1 MGIGKPVDLGIRW
14 SIISG
19 TVGFKFE
26 STSLIIRA
34 LKCSDVTYLYPK
46 YPPPNIDADIIK
58 LKIDNIWEIFAMIKF
73 AILKALSFSSVLVL
87 LLIVALSPLYVTM
100 GIMTRQMQEKVN

>member
-1 MGIGKPVDLGIRW
+1 M
-14 SIISG
+14 SG
-19 TVGFKFE
+19 TVGLRLE

-34 LKCSDVTYLYPK
+34 LNCSDVTYLYPK

-58 LKIDNIWEIFAMIKF
+58 LKIDNIWEIFVMIKF
-73 AILKALSFSSVLVL
+73 AILKALSLTSVLVL

-100 GIMTRQMQEKVN
+100 GIMTRQMEEKVN